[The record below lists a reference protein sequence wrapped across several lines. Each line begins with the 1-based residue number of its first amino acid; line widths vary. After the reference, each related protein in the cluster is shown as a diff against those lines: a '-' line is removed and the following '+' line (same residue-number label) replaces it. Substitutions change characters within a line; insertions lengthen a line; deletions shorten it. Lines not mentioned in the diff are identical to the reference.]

1 MEGSSLRPYLS
12 IIIPIYNTEK
22 YLRKCIDSILNQT
35 YRDYE
40 LILVDDG
47 STDSSLSICD
57 YYAEQDKRIKVIHKG
72 NGGVTSARKAG
83 LAVSYGEY
91 ISFVDSDD
99 WMEADFY
106 SILLS
111 RVQETQAEIL
121 VASGYQK
128 EEVIGHK
135 VQNQE
140 IHMKLRHGVYR
151 QREVKKLLEKDR
163 IAPPLWRKV
172 YKREL
177 ISKNIWLID
186 NHVCIGEDKLCSYA
200 CMLDA
205 GSVVIQKNCA
215 YHYVQREDSAM
226 HKYSEKKIRNVYYF
240 ARNLKKI
247 RNCKNASFLDMQ
259 WNQVILR
266 QLLNTIMQEFEKH
279 GFFLSRGE
287 IKELERKFKGIELS
301 KLLIEEGH
309 ATVVRSRKKD
319 ENLILALYSLKYYR
333 LLNFYIKIFKGL
345 NNSGNRK

>member
-1 MEGSSLRPYLS
+1 MNDNLEHPYLS
-12 IIIPIYNTEK
+12 IIVPIYNTEK
-22 YLRKCIDSILNQT
+22 YLRKCINSILNQT

-47 STDSSLSICD
+47 STDSSPAICD
-57 YYAEQDKRIKVIHKG
+57 YYAEKDKRIQVIHKG
-72 NGGVTSARKAG
+72 NGGVTSARKVG
-83 LAVSYGEY
+83 LTVSCGEY

-106 SILLS
+106 FILLS
-111 RVQETQAEIL
+111 HVQETQAEIL

-140 IHMKLRHGVYR
+140 KHVKLRHGVYR
-151 QREVKKLLEKDR
+151 QWEVKKLLEKDK

-205 GSVVIQKNCA
+205 GSVVIQKNCL
-215 YHYVQREDSAM
+215 YHYVQREDSAI

-247 RNCKNASFLDMQ
+247 RNCKNACFLDMH
-259 WNQVILR
+259 WNQVILQ

-279 GFFLSRGE
+279 GFFLSSWE
-287 IKELERKFKGIELS
+287 IKELKRKFKGIELS
-301 KLLIEEGH
+301 KLLIGEGH
-309 ATVVRSRKKD
+309 STAVRGRKRS
-319 ENLILALYSLKYYR
+319 ERLILLLYSLKYYR
-333 LLNFYIKIFKGL
+333 LLNFYIKIFEV
-345 NNSGNRK
+345 